1 MKLIIIDTSREW
13 MAAVRRTLARALPD
27 IEVTEYDADQ
37 QGPPASDFR
46 WNLYDAA
53 LISHELGDLP
63 RGLTWFDRYR
73 GLPGFPP
80 TVLVAAGGDAYLA
93 VAAMKAGAADYLRRE
108 DALSERLPAVLGA
121 IARASARS
129 ESTLRIAGDARRA
142 PEDSLLIRR
151 RLPDDTAHR
160 FVRLIGQGGFSRVYL
175 AERELDGLP
184 VVLKIIDTRQV
195 LDPAMLRRF
204 IREAEIMASIVD
216 PFVVKVFGQGL
227 TANYGYISMEFF
239 PGGDLKQRIER
250 GLTVPEAIDCM
261 RGIARGLEAIH
272 QRSVIHRDLKPG
284 NIMFRADHSL
294 ALADFGISRRVNES
308 LDLTTA
314 TGTLGTPG
322 YISPE
327 QALGTPVD
335 HRTDLYSAGIIF
347 YELLTGRKPF
357 RAESPAGLV
366 YQHIHSTP
374 PPLPAPIAHAQPIV
388 DMLLAKD
395 PDARFGSA
403 EELLQSLD
411 EWLPGPTWGERLRP
425 PEWLQRAH

>member
-1 MKLIIIDTSREW
+1 
-13 MAAVRRTLARALPD
+13 MAAVRRSLARALPD
-27 IEVTEYDADQ
+27 IEITEYDAEQ
-37 QGPPASDFR
+37 QGSPASDFR
-46 WNLYDAA
+46 WDLYDAA
-53 LISHELGDLP
+53 LLSHELGDLP
-63 RGLTWFDRYR
+63 RGLAWLERYR
-73 GLPGFPP
+73 GLQGFPP

-108 DALSERLPAVLGA
+108 DALSERLPLVLST
-121 IARASARS
+121 IARSPLAL
-129 ESTLRIAGDARRA
+129 ESTLYMERGACRA
-142 PEDSLLIRR
+142 LDDSLLLKRS
-151 RLPDDTAHR
+151 LPDDTSHR

-175 AERELDGLP
+175 AERESDGSP
-184 VVLKIIDTRQV
+184 VVLKIIDTRQG

-204 IREAEIMASIVD
+204 IREAEIMASITD

-250 GLTVPEAIDCM
+250 GLSIPDAIDCM
-261 RGIARGLEAIH
+261 RGIARGLRAIH

-294 ALADFGISRRVNES
+294 ALADFGISRRVSES
-308 LDLTTA
+308 LDLTTT

-374 PPLPAPIAHAQPIV
+374 PALPAAVALAQPII

-395 PDARFGSA
+395 PEARFGSA
-403 EELLQSLD
+403 EELLDSLED
-411 EWLPGPTWGERLRP
+411 WLAGPAWRALSP
-425 PEWLQRAH
+425 PQAYLSAVNDA